1 MFVSELYHKRA
12 ALYIRV
18 STAEQTRN
26 GYSLGEQ
33 RHELEG
39 YAQAKHYE
47 IVDIYADEG
56 ISARKAISRRH
67 ELQRLLRDV
76 EAGRVEI
83 IVMKCLDRW
92 MRSVRDFYAVQNIL
106 DKHNVAL
113 EFSQEPDYNQTTT
126 QGRLSLNI
134 RLTLAQHEADQTSDR
149 LRYVFAGM
157 RRDRRITTGRVPF
170 GYRIENKRVVV
181 EPQEAEAVRYAFSE
195 VMRGR
200 SAYSLVND
208 IYDTFGREIKYTT
221 LLWILKNKSY
231 TGTMQGVE
239 ALAPAIISEEDFAKV
254 QSVLARHPRR
264 KDSSR
269 VYLFSGLIICPVCG
283 RRLSVHRSNCG
294 KEKATYYQCENHY
307 RATRKGT
314 ACPYTY
320 SIREERVESFLVNNV
335 AALIADTVRE
345 TASTKRKTANAS
357 QTLSKVA
364 RSLERLNEIY
374 VMGNIGKEAYKARYK
389 ALKKQERILLAE
401 TIPHK
406 IKIPAILRGD
416 QFPFI
421 YETWNREE
429 RRAFWQGLIQRI
441 EFKTAAPTPRDMPLD
456 LRVIFF

>member
-1 MFVSELYHKRA
+1 MFVSKLYHKRA

-18 STAEQTRN
+18 STQEQSRH

-33 RHELEG
+33 RLDLEN
-39 YAQAKHYE
+39 YASAKDYE
-47 IVDIYADEG
+47 IVGVYADEG
-56 ISARKAISRRH
+56 ASARSKINRRH

-76 EAGRVEI
+76 EAGLVDVI
-83 IVMKCLDRW
+83 ISKSLDRLT
-92 MRSVRDFYAVQNIL
+92 RNVRDFYRL
-106 DKHNVAL
+106 KDTFDTHGTTL
-113 EFSQEPDYNQTTT
+113 EFTQEPDYDTSTTS
-126 QGRLSLNI
+126 GRLLLNL
-134 RLTLAQHEADQTSDR
+134 RLSIAQNEADTTSDR
-149 LRYVFAGM
+149 IKYVFQGM
-157 RRDRRITTGRVPF
+157 RRDKKIITGRVPF
-170 GYRIENKRVVV
+170 GYRIENKRIVI
-181 EPQEAEAVRYAFSE
+181 ERNEAEIVRYIYAE
-195 VMRGR
+195 ALRGR

-208 IYDTFGREIKYTT
+208 VYDRYGQEIKYTT

-283 RRLSVHRSNCG
+283 RRLSVHRSYSG
-294 KEKATYYQCENHY
+294 KQKVTYYQCENHY

-345 TASTKRKTANAS
+345 TASTKRKTVNAS

-374 VMGNIGKEAYKARYK
+374 VMGNIEKEAYKARYE

-416 QFPFI
+416 QFPSI
-421 YETWNREE
+421 YETWDREE